1 LQSAENLRLVL
12 EKFDPPVIQK
22 DADCPDDT
30 TPTATPKMAPAS
42 LPRLEEPV
50 SSPGSTEYLRPLP
63 QIAQTGNI
71 TSRPSFVKPVL
82 FYGECH
88 GFFFK
93 TFQVLK
99 KLHFAVKALYDYT
112 ATIPE
117 EFDFKAGD
125 MIAVTRVS
133 KSGWWIGEP
142 PNLAEDPEKSG
153 KRIFP
158 SNYVTI
164 L

>member
-1 LQSAENLRLVL
+1 MVSAIV
-12 EKFDPPVIQK
+12 
-22 DADCPDDT
+22 
-30 TPTATPKMAPAS
+30 
-42 LPRLEEPV
+42 
-50 SSPGSTEYLRPLP
+50 
-63 QIAQTGNI
+63 
-71 TSRPSFVKPVL
+71 
-82 FYGECH
+82 
-88 GFFFK
+88 FFQK
-93 TFQVLK
+93 TFKCSSFLK
-99 KLHFAVKALYDYT
+99 ELHFAVKALYDYT

-125 MIAVTRVS
+125 MIAVTKVR
-133 KSGWWIGEP
+133 KSGWWTGEP